1 MVGIVKGGG
10 MLNYT
15 YRMRTDTVSDEEGK
29 TFTVYGIEALDLSG
43 RLLEL
48 IPDVLFDKEQMKC
61 FVSRC
66 NKENISLLYLL
77 DEIEALIG

>member
-1 MVGIVKGGG
+1 MVGIAKGVET
-10 MLNYT
+10 LNYT

-43 RLLEL
+43 RLLES
-48 IPDVLFDKEQMKC
+48 IPDVLFDKEQIKR
-61 FVSRC
+61 FISRC
-66 NKENISLLYLL
+66 NKENISLLHLL